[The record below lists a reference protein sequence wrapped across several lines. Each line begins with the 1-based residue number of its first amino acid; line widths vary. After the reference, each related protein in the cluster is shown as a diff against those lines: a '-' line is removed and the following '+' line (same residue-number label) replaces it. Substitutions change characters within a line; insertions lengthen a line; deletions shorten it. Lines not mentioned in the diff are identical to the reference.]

1 MRQDDVQVPT
11 FPIHPAARALLSRL
25 DRDALQRGC
34 ELAIVLLLGL
44 QAARLAWLL
53 LPPDGLHPRDP
64 GSSSPLPVR
73 PERLAIDAFHP
84 QPAAAARAD
93 ASGLRLYAVRPLPD
107 GGSAIIAPQDGPQR
121 SYAVGDTI
129 APGIDLL
136 AVSSDHVVIGRG
148 SVHGALHF
156 APVDTDGSRRTTRPA
171 PAPAPAAP
179 RPGPASATDT
189 DAGGTGP
196 IDPAQLLAAMGLR
209 PEEVDGRVTGYVVF
223 PRGDARVLRDAG
235 LQAGDVLL
243 SVNNEALD
251 PERHAALAATLA
263 GASSISLTF
272 RRDGQVRSATL
283 QARTP

>member
-11 FPIHPAARALLSRL
+11 FPIHPAPWALLSRL
-25 DRDALQRGC
+25 DRDALRRGC

-53 LPPDGLHPRDP
+53 LPPDGLHPRIT
-64 GSSSPLPVR
+64 GTASPLPAR

-84 QPAAAARAD
+84 QPTAAASVD

-107 GGSAIIAPQDGPQR
+107 GGSAIIASQDGAQR
-121 SYAVGDTI
+121 SYAVGDAI
-129 APGIDLL
+129 AAGIDLL
-136 AVSSDHVVIGRG
+136 AVESDHVVIGGG
-148 SVHGALHF
+148 SGRSALRF
-156 APVDTDGSRRTTRPA
+156 ARLDTDGGRRAAPPATA
-171 PAPAPAAP
+171 PATTASQ
-179 RPGPASATDT
+179 PGPAAATDT
-189 DAGGTGP
+189 GGGGP

-209 PEEVDGRVTGYVVF
+209 PEVVDGRITGYVVF
-223 PRGDARVLRDAG
+223 PRGDASVLREAG

-263 GASSISLTF
+263 GAPAISLTF
-272 RRDGQVRSATL
+272 RRDGQVRNATL
-283 QARTP
+283 QGRTP